1 MTRLPS
7 KEYIE
12 FAKTYKSIN
21 LPPYYE
27 QPAIPEVITREVEV
41 VKTSKTNP
49 FEPRN
54 FNEFVGQESAKEILK
69 IIVDSANKEKRLIP
83 SIILTG
89 AYGHGKT
96 TLAKLIA
103 KRHHKKIEI
112 VDGSIAGIVIE
123 PSTEKVYIVDEAH
136 NIPAQLAD
144 SYNILM
150 DSGNLCIIACTTN
163 PGALPA
169 PFRSRFR
176 SAYLE
181 NYTTNDI
188 AKIVQRAA
196 RRAKVPLTKASITI
210 IGERS
215 KCNPR
220 TALML
225 LDFIREIAVIESNV
239 ETITVEMTTEALF
252 KLGIDRQGLNVLD
265 RRYLDLVRYD
275 NPTGLNYIASM
286 LGLDIDTIQNEI
298 EPFLIQSGLIER
310 TPKGRIRSSSA
321 FKNVLIRAREI
332 ALERAK

>member
-1 MTRLPS
+1 MARIPS

-12 FAKTYKSIN
+12 FARSYKSIN

-27 QPAIPEVITREVEV
+27 QPAIPEIDEIEV
-41 VKTSKTNP
+41 VKTFKTNP

-54 FNEFVGQESAKEILK
+54 FNEFVGQIAAKEILK
-69 IIVDSANKEKRLIP
+69 VIVDSANKEKRLIP
-83 SIILTG
+83 SILLTG
-89 AYGHGKT
+89 MYGHGKT

-103 KRHHKKIEI
+103 RRHRKKIEI
-112 VDGSIAGIVIE
+112 VDGSIAGIVIT

-176 SAYLE
+176 TAYLE
-181 NYTTNDI
+181 TYTPNDI
-188 AKIVQRAA
+188 TKIVRRAA
-196 RRAKVPLTKASITI
+196 SRANINLTKASMSI

-220 TALML
+220 VALML
-225 LDFIREIAVIESNV
+225 LDFIREISVLENKLVIN
-239 ETITVEMTTEALF
+239 TEATISALT
-252 KLGIDRQGLNVLD
+252 KLGIDEKGLNALD
-265 RRYLDLVRYD
+265 RKYLDLLRYD
-275 NPTGLNYIASM
+275 KPMGLNYISSM

-298 EPFLIQSGLIER
+298 EPYLIQASLVDR
-310 TPKGRIRSSSA
+310 TQKGRLRSSDA
-321 FKNVLIRAREI
+321 FKKVLA
-332 ALERAK
+332 RAKELSGGF